1 MISHLLRKEIF
12 KTHLGNQI
20 MMITRNSKNKIKKIK
35 KITSLFKKT
44 ILKIKN
50 FLTVYKMSSFSTVTH
65 QTNNQTSLP
74 RKNQETLLG
83 HYLII
88 NK

>member
-1 MISHLLRKEIF
+1 
-12 KTHLGNQI
+12 
-20 MMITRNSKNKIKKIK
+20 MITWNSKNKIKKIK
-35 KITSLFKKT
+35 KITSQFKKT

-50 FLTVYKMSSFSTVTH
+50 FLTVSKMSSFSTVTH

-74 RKNQETLLG
+74 RKNQETPLG